1 MTITSDLHPRSRSG
15 LPCFRP
21 NALKNLRARFFPQ
34 LDERAAAREMV
45 NIVTDANGKWS
56 TNGYDAIQWQQQ
68 AIWYWQEGAK

>member
-1 MTITSDLHPRSRSG
+1 
-15 LPCFRP
+15 
-21 NALKNLRARFFPQ
+21 
-34 LDERAAAREMV
+34 MV